1 MKTTKIA
8 LFMAA
13 LMFAPSAFAYEI
25 TPYVGLGIV
34 VDKASTS
41 AKRLGFDKTKNQINL
56 PMLEMMSGSV
66 NIGELVGGTIG
77 DGIVV
82 NGGGDMAFDAAFAG
96 EITAGVRIDNV
107 RLEFEAAFR
116 SASEDSYNLYDGNFD
131 VSGTMQPM
139 PNPIPL
145 GAIAAAIETSTSV
158 RHDSYLFN
166 MFYDFNF
173 GTRWTPYVGAGI
185 GFGRYQQ
192 ETSFNYNA
200 DLTDLK
206 TKLEGIAGAFGDQQ
220 EAIKAI
226 VENMPNSVTGSVTP
240 DQASHDLYRFEW
252 QVSAGVAYNF
262 DEDWV
267 LDLGYRFNSA
277 TVGGE
282 FVYAHEVKLGARY
295 MF

>member
-34 VDKASTS
+34 VDKANTS

-56 PMLEMMSGSV
+56 PISGMMGGGV

-116 SASEDSYNLYDGNFD
+116 SASEDSYTLYNDDFN
-131 VSGTMQPM
+131 VVIM
-139 PNPIPL
+139 P
-145 GAIAAAIETSTSV
+145 AQSAALPALIETSTSV

-200 DLTDLK
+200 DLTNLK
-206 TKLEGIAGAFGDQQ
+206 DK
-220 EAIKAI
+220 IKDFAS
-226 VENMPNSVTGSVTP
+226 EQAESMPDSVTGSVTP

>member
-34 VDKASTS
+34 VDKANTS

-116 SASEDSYNLYDGNFD
+116 SASEDSYTLYNDDFN
-131 VSGTMQPM
+131 VVIM
-139 PNPIPL
+139 P
-145 GAIAAAIETSTSV
+145 AQSAALPALIETSTSV

-200 DLTDLK
+200 DLTNLK
-206 TKLEGIAGAFGDQQ
+206 DK
-220 EAIKAI
+220 IKDFAS
-226 VENMPNSVTGSVTP
+226 EQAESMPDSVTGSVTP

>member
-34 VDKASTS
+34 VDKANTS
-41 AKRLGFDKTKNQINL
+41 AKRLGFDKTKNKINL
-56 PMLEMMSGSV
+56 SMPEIMSGSV

-77 DGIVV
+77 DGIIV

-107 RLEFEAAFR
+107 RLELEAAFR

-131 VSGTMQPM
+131 VSTTMPGTMS
-139 PNPIPL
+139 L

-200 DLTDLK
+200 DLTNFKQELGRYSGSMEN
-206 TKLEGIAGAFGDQQ
+206 LEDIIAT
-220 EAIKAI
+220 
-226 VENMPNSVTGSVTP
+226 MPDSVTGSVTP

>member
-34 VDKASTS
+34 VDKANTS

-56 PMLEMMSGSV
+56 PMPEMMSGSV
-66 NIGELVGGTIG
+66 TIGELVGGTIG
-77 DGIVV
+77 DGIIV

-131 VSGTMQPM
+131 VSIQ
-139 PNPIPL
+139 PIPGPRPS

-200 DLTDLK
+200 DLTKFKEELGKVAGHMGNLGDI
-206 TKLEGIAGAFGDQQ
+206 IAD
-220 EAIKAI
+220 
-226 VENMPNSVTGSVTP
+226 MPDSVTGSVTP

>member
-34 VDKASTS
+34 VDKANTS

-56 PMLEMMSGSV
+56 PMEDLINGNV

-77 DGIVV
+77 NGIVV

-116 SASEDSYNLYDGNFD
+116 SASEDSYTLYNDDFN
-131 VSGTMQPM
+131 VVMMM
-139 PNPIPL
+139 PSQS
-145 GAIAAAIETSTSV
+145 AALPALIETSTSV

-200 DLTDLK
+200 DLTALK
-206 TKLEGIAGAFGDQQ
+206 TELAGIAESGMFGEYQGAID
-220 EAIKAI
+220 AI

>member
-34 VDKASTS
+34 VDKANTS
-41 AKRLGFDKTKNQINL
+41 AKRLGFDKTKNKINL
-56 PMLEMMSGSV
+56 PIDQLAGT

-77 DGIVV
+77 DGIIV

-131 VSGTMQPM
+131 VSTTMLPTQ
-139 PNPIPL
+139 L
-145 GAIAAAIETSTSV
+145 DAIAAAIETSTSV

-200 DLTDLK
+200 DLTKFKQELERYSGSMGDLGD
-206 TKLEGIAGAFGDQQ
+206 TIAT
-220 EAIKAI
+220 
-226 VENMPNSVTGSVTP
+226 MPDSVTGSVTP

>member
-34 VDKASTS
+34 VDKANTS

-56 PMLEMMSGSV
+56 PIDQLAGT

-77 DGIVV
+77 NGIVV

-116 SASEDSYNLYDGNFD
+116 SASEDSYTLYNDDFN
-131 VSGTMQPM
+131 VVMMM
-139 PNPIPL
+139 PSQS
-145 GAIAAAIETSTSV
+145 AALPALIETSTSV

-200 DLTDLK
+200 DLTALK
-206 TKLEGIAGAFGDQQ
+206 TELAGIAESGMFGEYQGAID
-220 EAIKAI
+220 AI

>member
-34 VDKASTS
+34 VDKANTS
-41 AKRLGFDKTKNQINL
+41 AKRLGFDKTKNKINL
-56 PMLEMMSGSV
+56 PIPEIISGSA
-66 NIGELVGGTIG
+66 NIGELIGGTIG
-77 DGIVV
+77 DGIIV

-107 RLEFEAAFR
+107 RLELEAAFR
-116 SASEDSYNLYDGNFD
+116 SASEDSYTLYNDDFN
-131 VSGTMQPM
+131 VVIMSAQS
-139 PNPIPL
+139 
-145 GAIAAAIETSTSV
+145 AALPALIETSTSV

-200 DLTDLK
+200 DLTKFKQELGRYSDWMGDL
-206 TKLEGIAGAFGDQQ
+206 
-220 EAIKAI
+220 EAIIAT
-226 VENMPNSVTGSVTP
+226 MPDSVTGSVTP

>member
-56 PMLEMMSGSV
+56 PMQDMMTGNV

-116 SASEDSYNLYDGNFD
+116 SASEDSYTLYNDDFN
-131 VSGTMQPM
+131 VVMMM
-139 PNPIPL
+139 PSQS
-145 GAIAAAIETSTSV
+145 AALPALIETSTSV

-200 DLTDLK
+200 DLTALK
-206 TKLEGIAGAFGDQQ
+206 TELAGIAESGMFGEYQGAID
-220 EAIKAI
+220 AI

>member
-34 VDKASTS
+34 VDKANTS

-56 PMLEMMSGSV
+56 HMQEMTNGNV

-77 DGIVV
+77 NGIVV

-131 VSGTMQPM
+131 VSGTMQPI

-200 DLTDLK
+200 DLTKFKQELGKYASGSMENLGDI
-206 TKLEGIAGAFGDQQ
+206 IAD
-220 EAIKAI
+220 
-226 VENMPNSVTGSVTP
+226 MPDSVTGSVTP

>member
-34 VDKASTS
+34 VDKANTS
-41 AKRLGFDKTKNQINL
+41 AKRLGFDKTKNKINL
-56 PMLEMMSGSV
+56 PMPEMMSGSV

-77 DGIVV
+77 DGIIV

-107 RLEFEAAFR
+107 RLELEAAFR
-116 SASEDSYNLYDGNFD
+116 SASEDSYTLYNDDFN
-131 VSGTMQPM
+131 VVMMM
-139 PNPIPL
+139 PSQS
-145 GAIAAAIETSTSV
+145 AALPALIETSTSV

-200 DLTDLK
+200 DLTALK
-206 TKLEGIAGAFGDQQ
+206 TELAGIAESGMFGEYQGAID
-220 EAIKAI
+220 AI

>member
-34 VDKASTS
+34 VDKANTS
-41 AKRLGFDKTKNQINL
+41 AKRLGFDKTKNKINL
-56 PMLEMMSGSV
+56 PMPEIMSGSV
-66 NIGELVGGTIG
+66 TIGELVGGTIG
-77 DGIVV
+77 DGIIV

-139 PNPIPL
+139 PGSMDL
-145 GAIAAAIETSTSV
+145 DAIAAAIETSTSV

-200 DLTDLK
+200 DLTKFKQELEKHSGIMGDLGD
-206 TKLEGIAGAFGDQQ
+206 TIAT
-220 EAIKAI
+220 
-226 VENMPNSVTGSVTP
+226 MPDSVTGSVTP

-262 DEDWV
+262 NENWA
-267 LDLGYRFNSA
+267 LDLGYRFNSS

-295 MF
+295 SF

>member
-34 VDKASTS
+34 VDKANTS
-41 AKRLGFDKTKNQINL
+41 AKRLGFDKTKNKINL
-56 PMLEMMSGSV
+56 PMQEMMSGSV

-77 DGIVV
+77 DGIIV

-107 RLEFEAAFR
+107 RLELEAAFR

-139 PNPIPL
+139 PNPMPL

-200 DLTDLK
+200 DLTKVKQALGK
-206 TKLEGIAGAFGDQQ
+206 YSGSMGNLEDIIAT
-220 EAIKAI
+220 
-226 VENMPNSVTGSVTP
+226 MPDSVTGSVTP
-240 DQASHDLYRFEW
+240 DQASHDLHRFEW

>member
-34 VDKASTS
+34 VDKANTS

-56 PMLEMMSGSV
+56 PMQEMISGNV

-77 DGIVV
+77 NGIVV

-107 RLEFEAAFR
+107 RLELEVAFR
-116 SASEDSYNLYDGNFD
+116 SASEDSYTLYNDDFN
-131 VSGTMQPM
+131 VVMMM
-139 PNPIPL
+139 PSQS
-145 GAIAAAIETSTSV
+145 AALPALIETSTSV

-200 DLTDLK
+200 DLTALK
-206 TKLEGIAGAFGDQQ
+206 NRLEGIAGSGMFGEYQG
-220 EAIKAI
+220 AIAAI
-226 VENMPNSVTGSVTP
+226 VETMPNSVTGSVTP

>member
-34 VDKASTS
+34 VDKANTS
-41 AKRLGFDKTKNQINL
+41 AKRLGFDKTKNKINL
-56 PMLEMMSGSV
+56 PILEMTSGSV

-77 DGIVV
+77 DGIIV

-107 RLEFEAAFR
+107 RLELEAAFR

-131 VSGTMQPM
+131 VSTTMLPTQ
-139 PNPIPL
+139 L
-145 GAIAAAIETSTSV
+145 DAIAAAIETSTSV

-200 DLTDLK
+200 DLTKVKQALEKYSGNMGDLGD
-206 TKLEGIAGAFGDQQ
+206 TIAT
-220 EAIKAI
+220 
-226 VENMPNSVTGSVTP
+226 MPDSVTGSVTP

>member
-34 VDKASTS
+34 VDKANTS

-56 PMLEMMSGSV
+56 PMSEMTSGSV

-77 DGIVV
+77 DGIIV

-131 VSGTMQPM
+131 VSTTMQPIPSPM
-139 PNPIPL
+139 PL

-200 DLTDLK
+200 DLTKFKQELGQVAGSMEDL
-206 TKLEGIAGAFGDQQ
+206 GDIIAD
-220 EAIKAI
+220 
-226 VENMPNSVTGSVTP
+226 MPDSVTGSVTP

>member
-41 AKRLGFDKTKNQINL
+41 AKRLGFDKTKNKINL
-56 PMLEMMSGSV
+56 PMPEMMSGSV

-77 DGIVV
+77 DGIIV

-107 RLEFEAAFR
+107 RLELEAAFR
-116 SASEDSYNLYDGNFD
+116 SASEDSYNLYDGNFA
-131 VSGTMQPM
+131 VSATMP
-139 PNPIPL
+139 PIPDPMTL

-200 DLTDLK
+200 DLTKFKQELGTNGSMEDL
-206 TKLEGIAGAFGDQQ
+206 
-220 EAIKAI
+220 EAIIAT
-226 VENMPNSVTGSVTP
+226 MPDSVTGSVTP

>member
-13 LMFAPSAFAYEI
+13 LVFAPSAFAYEI

-34 VDKASTS
+34 VDKANTS
-41 AKRLGFDKTKNQINL
+41 AKRLGFDKTKNKINL
-56 PMLEMMSGSV
+56 PMPEMMSGSV

-77 DGIVV
+77 DGIIV

-107 RLEFEAAFR
+107 RLELEAAFR
-116 SASEDSYNLYDGNFD
+116 SASEDSYNLYDGNFA
-131 VSGTMQPM
+131 VSATMP
-139 PNPIPL
+139 PIPDPMTL

-200 DLTDLK
+200 DLTKFKQELGTNGSMEDL
-206 TKLEGIAGAFGDQQ
+206 
-220 EAIKAI
+220 EAIIAT
-226 VENMPNSVTGSVTP
+226 MPDSVTGSVTP

>member
-34 VDKASTS
+34 VDKANTS
-41 AKRLGFDKTKNQINL
+41 AKRLGFDKTKNKINL
-56 PMLEMMSGSV
+56 PMSGSV

-77 DGIVV
+77 DGIIV

-131 VSGTMQPM
+131 VSATMPPLPDPM
-139 PNPIPL
+139 PL

-200 DLTDLK
+200 DLTKFKQEVGRYADSIIENL
-206 TKLEGIAGAFGDQQ
+206 GDIIAD
-220 EAIKAI
+220 
-226 VENMPNSVTGSVTP
+226 MPDSVTGSVTP

>member
-34 VDKASTS
+34 VDKANTS
-41 AKRLGFDKTKNQINL
+41 AKRLGFDKTKNKINL
-56 PMLEMMSGSV
+56 PMPEMMSGSV

-77 DGIVV
+77 DGIIV

-107 RLEFEAAFR
+107 RLELEAAFR
-116 SASEDSYNLYDGNFD
+116 SASEDSYNLYDGNFA
-131 VSGTMQPM
+131 VSATMP
-139 PNPIPL
+139 PIPDPMTL

-200 DLTDLK
+200 DLTNFKQELGRYSGSMEN
-206 TKLEGIAGAFGDQQ
+206 LEDIIAD
-220 EAIKAI
+220 
-226 VENMPNSVTGSVTP
+226 MPDSVTGSVTP

>member
-34 VDKASTS
+34 VDKANTS

-96 EITAGVRIDNV
+96 ELTAGVRIDNV

-116 SASEDSYNLYDGNFD
+116 SASEDSYTLYNDDFNVD
-131 VSGTMQPM
+131 MMM
-139 PNPIPL
+139 P
-145 GAIAAAIETSTSV
+145 GQSAALPALIETSTSV

-200 DLTDLK
+200 DLTALK
-206 TKLEGIAGAFGDQQ
+206 NKLDGIANIFSEQQ

-226 VENMPNSVTGSVTP
+226 VKNMPDSVTGSITP

>member
-34 VDKASTS
+34 VDKANTS

-56 PMLEMMSGSV
+56 PIDQLAGT

-77 DGIVV
+77 NGIVV

-107 RLEFEAAFR
+107 RLELEAAFR

-131 VSGTMQPM
+131 VSGTMQPI
-139 PNPIPL
+139 PSPISL

-200 DLTDLK
+200 DLTNFKQKLGEYSGRMEDL
-206 TKLEGIAGAFGDQQ
+206 
-220 EAIKAI
+220 EAIIAT
-226 VENMPNSVTGSVTP
+226 MPDSVTGSVTP